1 MSAVLTHPE
10 ITPQRLELRNPS
22 GSKSAGVAARI
33 FEELGATTLQRLFAF
48 ELRRR
53 EYAAAARISAGGCS
67 HERPNSITAERFNMP
82 RWSDSN
88 FGMREDGLWPK
99 SWPELRI
106 RKTAQ
111 LKRE

>member
-1 MSAVLTHPE
+1 
-10 ITPQRLELRNPS
+10 
-22 GSKSAGVAARI
+22 VAARI
-33 FEELGATTLQRLFAF
+33 FEELGETTLQRLFAF
-48 ELRRR
+48 ELPRR

-67 HERPNSITAERFNMP
+67 HERPNGITAERFNMP